1 MRTVNRQYFLY
12 IAFAFISIVINISVQ
27 IIAEVMM
34 SIFDI
39 DFFQQIIY
47 GNITYGLGLK
57 VLCATIVAFLFKFL
71 IDKRFIFQNKKD
83 GITKNISQLLVY
95 GFFAIFTTLIFW
107 GTVFI
112 FKLFLE
118 KIIWEIVGSL
128 IGLSVGY
135 TLKFFLDKKF
145 VFV

>member
-1 MRTVNRQYFLY
+1 MRIVNRQYFLY
-12 IAFAFISIVINISVQ
+12 IAFALISIVVNITVQ
-27 IIAEVMM
+27 IIAELVM
-34 SIFDI
+34 SFFDI
-39 DFFQQIIY
+39 GFFQQNIY
-47 GNITYGLGLK
+47 GNITYGLVLK
-57 VLCATIVAFLFKFL
+57 VLSATIVAFLFKFL
-71 IDKRFIFQNKKD
+71 IDKYFIFQNKKN
-83 GITKNISQLLVY
+83 GITKSISQLLVY

-118 KIIWEIVGSL
+118 KIIWEIVGSI
-128 IGLSVGY
+128 IGLSTGY

>member
-1 MRTVNRQYFLY
+1 MRTVRRQYFLY
-12 IAFAFISIVINISVQ
+12 IAFALVSMGVNISVQ
-27 IIAEVMM
+27 IIAELVM
-34 SIFDI
+34 STFDI
-39 DFFQQIIY
+39 VFFQQKIY
-47 GNITYGLGLK
+47 GNITYGFGLK
-57 VLCATIVAFLFKFL
+57 ILCATIVAFLFKFL
-71 IDKRFIFQNKKD
+71 IDKHFIFQNKKD
-83 GITKNISQLLVY
+83 GITKNIRQLFVY

-118 KIIWEIVGSL
+118 KIIWEIIGSI

-135 TLKFFLDKKF
+135 TLKFFLDKKY